1 MKIIIFLHD
10 NNYFFHENNS
20 QNRALLNIRRVR
32 SYDDLYYLTNL
43 LTVDIH
49 SFGSFRISYVNIL
62 DNAIMDK

>member
-20 QNRALLNIRRVR
+20 QNKALLNIRGARF
-32 SYDDLYYLTNL
+32 YDDLYYLTNQL
-43 LTVDIH
+43 MVDIH
-49 SFGSFRISYVNIL
+49 SFGAIRISYVNIL